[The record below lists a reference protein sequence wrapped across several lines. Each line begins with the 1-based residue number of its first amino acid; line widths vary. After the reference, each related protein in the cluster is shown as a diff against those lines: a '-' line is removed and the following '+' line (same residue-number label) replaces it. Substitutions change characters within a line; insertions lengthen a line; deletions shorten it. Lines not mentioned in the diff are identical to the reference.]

1 MIGDVNV
8 KLSVPA
14 AERVDRL
21 IVVLERIANAAEK
34 LAELADFEANGPR
47 W

>member
-8 KLSVPA
+8 KLSRGT

-21 IVVLERIANAAEK
+21 IAAFERIATAAEK
-34 LAELADFEANGPR
+34 LADLADFEANGPR
-47 W
+47 G